1 MVFKVVKFLNKVVTI
16 FYLFLVRQSNNE
28 RWIVVKTFKRVRN
41 KTAKVSAPEPTA
53 NVLTCLKGINS
64 NLTLVDRKIRDY
76 ILNNIQEASRITIA
90 ELAERTY
97 TSQASI
103 SRFCRKIGFKNFSD
117 FRLSLA
123 QEATSKVHHI
133 HGAINVEDSVADII
147 SKICAVNVKAIE
159 DTMKILD
166 PNAIKIAAQNIVNAT
181 KVKIFAVGG
190 SEAIAT
196 DIYHK
201 FLRIGLE
208 CHCQVDIRFQQ
219 MQAAL
224 TKPGDVVLVLS
235 ISGAENMLV
244 DLAKTAH
251 KNGATVICVTNGL
264 DSPITEY
271 ADVALYGAFRE
282 NFHYTGTVETRIAQ
296 MYILDCLFVIVS
308 MMTMP
313 NSLDCLGKTT
323 QVLEAARI
331 KKGDS

>member
-1 MVFKVVKFLNKVVTI
+1 M
-16 FYLFLVRQSNNE
+16 
-28 RWIVVKTFKRVRN
+28 KTLKRVRLT
-41 KTAKVSAPEPTA
+41 KAKIRPLEPSA
-53 NVLTCLKGINS
+53 NVLTCLKGMNN
-64 NLTLVDRKIRDY
+64 NLTSMDRKIKDY
-76 ILNNIQEASRITIA
+76 ILKNIQESSRITIG
-90 ELAERTY
+90 ELAERAN

-103 SRFCRKIGFKNFSD
+103 SRFCRKLGFKNFAD

-123 QEATSKVHHI
+123 QEATSEVHHI
-133 HGAINVEDSVADII
+133 HGAIDVEDSVADII
-147 SKICAVNVKAIE
+147 SKICTVNVKAIT
-159 DTMKILD
+159 DTLKILD
-166 PNAIKIAAQNIVNAT
+166 PNAMENAAKNIVSAER
-181 KVKIFAVGG
+181 VKIFAVGG
-190 SEAIAT
+190 SESIAT

-208 CHCQVDIRFQQ
+208 CFFQVGIRFQQ

-224 TKPGDVVLVLS
+224 AKPGDVILVLS
-235 ISGAENMLV
+235 ISGAEDIMV
-244 DLAKTAH
+244 DLVKTAH
-251 KNGATVICVTNGL
+251 ENGATIICVTNGL

-313 NSLDCLGKTT
+313 NSLDCLEKTT
-323 QVLEAARI
+323 QVLETARI